1 MSKPDDDP
9 ACDIDPDG
17 DAAAYS
23 EWAALAGEPARPR
36 PEHQQRDSS
45 DGRAAFDAIASS
57 LTKTQIKAACH
68 PGSILVL
75 AGAGTGKTSTL
86 TAAVAHRIAV
96 DKIPPHRVLAV
107 TFTNKAA
114 GEMAGRIRAA
124 LGRDAAPHWLGTFH
138 GLAARQLRA
147 GPEVAS
153 LRDNFDILDA
163 DNSRRILRRIMKAM
177 NLSSD
182 EDEGGKRDPVKI
194 VAGHIGKFKDLLM
207 TPKGARSHVENRIAE
222 GNRTGAAID
231 AAGLTMAAK
240 AYPEYQTR
248 LREANAAD
256 FGDLLLWPT
265 LALVND
271 ADYRARW
278 AGKFDWVHAD
288 EYQDVNFAQY
298 TWLKA
303 LASHARRMFVVGD
316 DDQSIYGW
324 RGADVAF
331 IRRFRRDFPD
341 AVDIRLEENFR
352 STGHILAAA
361 NAIIAEDKA
370 RLGKTLFTR
379 KGQGTPVELMSFRD
393 GDAEAA
399 GLADALIARKGEG
412 ALWAEMAVLYR
423 NNFLSRAFEEA
434 LMRAK
439 IPYRLVG
446 DVGFYARAETKDAL
460 ALLRLAAM
468 PDDRQSD
475 EAFRRVINEPPRG
488 FGAKAIEI
496 LERDA
501 AFFGVS
507 LLKAVETAALPPK
520 AKAAGLQFVEQI
532 RAVAAATT
540 LTLADQIS
548 LLLDRTGYRAMLRD
562 SRAEN
567 MEQKLENLGE
577 LIDIAGGFHSARE
590 FLDHA
595 ALATSRDRDGDEDVV
610 SLMTL
615 HKAKG
620 LEFPH
625 VFLPAFEAGIIP
637 SSYGDVDE
645 ERRLAYVALTRGMRQ
660 VRISW
665 ALYRRGPTEPSPFV
679 DAIPERSRV
688 FLSRLKPKH
697 LSPQARAGLRHIAGR
712 LRRHG

>member
-1 MSKPDDDP
+1 MSNPDDDP
-9 ACDIDPDG
+9 AFDIDPDG
-17 DAAAYS
+17 DAAAYD
-23 EWAALAGEPARPR
+23 EWAALAGEPARPP

-45 DGRAAFDAIASS
+45 DGRASFDAIASS
-57 LTKTQIKAACH
+57 LTKTQINAACH

-124 LGRDAAPHWLGTFH
+124 LGPDAAPHWLGTFH

-163 DNSRRILRRIMKAM
+163 DDSRRILRRIMKAM

-240 AYPEYQTR
+240 VYPEYQTR

-412 ALWAEMAVLYR
+412 ARWAEMAVLYR

-446 DVGFYARAETKDAL
+446 DVGFYARAEIKDAL

-468 PDDRQSD
+468 PDDRQSN
-475 EAFRRVINEPPRG
+475 EAFRRVINEPRRG

-501 AFFGVS
+501 SFFDVS

-520 AKAAGLQFVEQI
+520 TKEAGLQFVEHI
-532 RAVAAATT
+532 RAVAGNNDADARRPTLPVARSDRLPRHATREPGGEYGAEARKSRGANRHRRR
-540 LTLADQIS
+540 LPQ
-548 LLLDRTGYRAMLRD
+548 RARIPG
-562 SRAEN
+562 SCGA
-567 MEQKLENLGE
+567 
-577 LIDIAGGFHSARE
+577 
-590 FLDHA
+590 
-595 ALATSRDRDGDEDVV
+595 GDEPR
-610 SLMTL
+610 
-615 HKAKG
+615 KG
-620 LEFPH
+620 
-625 VFLPAFEAGIIP
+625 
-637 SSYGDVDE
+637 
-645 ERRLAYVALTRGMRQ
+645 RG
-660 VRISW
+660 
-665 ALYRRGPTEPSPFV
+665 
-679 DAIPERSRV
+679 
-688 FLSRLKPKH
+688 
-697 LSPQARAGLRHIAGR
+697 
-712 LRRHG
+712 

>member
-1 MSKPDDDP
+1 
-9 ACDIDPDG
+9 
-17 DAAAYS
+17 
-23 EWAALAGEPARPR
+23 
-36 PEHQQRDSS
+36 
-45 DGRAAFDAIASS
+45 
-57 LTKTQIKAACH
+57 
-68 PGSILVL
+68 
-75 AGAGTGKTSTL
+75 
-86 TAAVAHRIAV
+86 
-96 DKIPPHRVLAV
+96 
-107 TFTNKAA
+107 
-114 GEMAGRIRAA
+114 MAGRIRAV
-124 LGRDAAPHWLGTFH
+124 LGPDAAPHWLGTFH

-163 DNSRRILRRIMKAM
+163 DDSRGILRRIMKTM
-177 NLSSD
+177 NLWSD
-182 EDEGGKRDPVKI
+182 EDDEGGKRDPVKI

-207 TPKGARSHVENRIAE
+207 TPKGARSRVENRIAE
-222 GNRTGAAID
+222 GNRTGASID
-231 AAGLTMAAK
+231 VAGLTMAATV
-240 AYPEYQTR
+240 YPEYQTR

-271 ADYRARW
+271 PDYRTRW
-278 AGKFDWVHAD
+278 AGKFDWAHAD

-298 TWLKA
+298 TWLKT
-303 LASHARRMFVVGD
+303 LASYSRRMFIVGD
-316 DDQSIYGW
+316 DDQSIFGW

-379 KGQGTPVELMSFRD
+379 KGQGSPVELMSFRD

-412 ALWAEMAVLYR
+412 ARWAEMAVLYR

-446 DVGFYARAETKDAL
+446 DVGFYARAEVKSAL
-460 ALLRLAAM
+460 ALLRLAALLHLAAM

-475 EAFRRVINEPPRG
+475 EAFRRVINEPRRG

-496 LERDA
+496 LGRDA
-501 AFFGVS
+501 TFFGVS

-520 AKAAGLQFVEQI
+520 TKEAAVQFVEHI
-532 RAVAAATT
+532 RAVGDNTT
-540 LTLADQIS
+540 LTLADQLS
-548 LLLDRTGYRAMLRD
+548 LLLDRTGYRAMLRE

-595 ALATSRDRDGDEDVV
+595 ALATNRERDGDKDAV

-637 SSYGDVDE
+637 SSYGGDIDE

-665 ALYRRGPTEPSPFV
+665 ALYRRGPAEPSPFV

-688 FLSRLKPKH
+688 FLSRPNPKH